1 MLVKTAFVWVFNVWR
16 PGWLIPRVCYFMKGL
31 VSKFSDIMACVCL
44 KQKTLKYCGYVRA
57 NKGMKGGKRLLGT
70 FNMNETISG
79 DSPVDMSLW
88 SIFISFFEIG
98 AFTFGGGWAMV
109 PLIQKELVDRRGWLD
124 DSEFVDI
131 LAIAQSGPGPIAIN
145 TSVLCGNKM
154 RGVLGAV
161 VAALGSSLPS
171 FLIILVIAN
180 FFLKVKESTAVQAI
194 FKGMRPAIFG
204 LLISAVYQVG
214 KKSIGNARDIV
225 FAAIGSGLLIFL
237 DINPIFVVLL
247 AAISGMLYGAFE
259 HSRSTTS
266 SNATENRL

>member
-1 MLVKTAFVWVFNVWR
+1 
-16 PGWLIPRVCYFMKGL
+16 MKGL
-31 VSKFSDIMACVCL
+31 VSEFSDIMGCVCPEH
-44 KQKTLKYCGYVRA
+44 KTLKYCGYVRA
-57 NKGMKGGKRLLGT
+57 NGGMKGGKRLLGT
-70 FNMNETISG
+70 FNMKETINNSDG
-79 DSPVDMSLW
+79 KSSKDGMEDRNLPADMSLW
-88 SIFISFFEIG
+88 SIFISFFKIG

-154 RGVLGAV
+154 RGVPGAV
-161 VAALGSSLPS
+161 VATLGSSLPS
-171 FLIILVIAN
+171 FLVILVIAH

-214 KKSIGNARDIV
+214 KKSISNARDIV

-247 AAISGMLYGAFE
+247 AAISGMLYGTFE
-259 HSRSTTS
+259 HSRSTAS